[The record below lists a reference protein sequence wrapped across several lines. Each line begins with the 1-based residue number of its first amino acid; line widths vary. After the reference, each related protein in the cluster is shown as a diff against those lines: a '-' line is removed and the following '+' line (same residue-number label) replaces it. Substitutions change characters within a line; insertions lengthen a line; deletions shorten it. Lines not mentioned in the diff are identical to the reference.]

1 MLPFDFIEQMRPL
14 LGAEL
19 DTFLQSLQTERET
32 SVRVNDKLPFEQ
44 LTVLHEAGMEEVPWC
59 PDGYYLKRR
68 PQFTLD
74 PLLHAG
80 CYYVQEASSMFV
92 DEVLAQFVAPDSI
105 VLDMCAA
112 PGGKSTLISQILGA
126 EGLLISNEV
135 VRQRVFILSEN
146 IQKWGNGNTV
156 VTHNKA
162 RDFGDQAENL
172 FDCILVDAPCSG
184 EGLFRKDEGAVD
196 EWSLKNVQMCAE
208 RQRDILLHVWP
219 ALKPGGV
226 LIYSTCT
233 YNAREDE
240 DNALFI
246 RDTLGADILRV
257 DLDPTWGITPSNKAG
272 YHFYPHK
279 TRGEGF
285 YLCVFR
291 KREAPFTP
299 FKPKAGK
306 SKASK
311 TVDCL
316 KDLQSWLQHP
326 ERWTIR
332 QSDRFTEAYPV
343 KHKELID
350 WFSTHFTCI
359 STGFGMGELRGKNV
373 APQHSLT
380 MLKDFRKEAFPQVEL
395 SLEMAQAYLRSEA
408 LILPDQPTG
417 YLLMTYQGVPL
428 GFVKNIGNHCN
439 NLYPNEWRI
448 RHK

>member
-19 DTFLQSLQTERET
+19 DAFLQSLQTERET
-32 SVRVNDKLPFEQ
+32 SVRVNDKIPFEQ

-92 DEVLAQFVAPDSI
+92 DEVLAQLVAPDSI

-112 PGGKSTLISQILGA
+112 PGGKSTLISQFLGS
-126 EGLLISNEV
+126 EGLRISNEV

-146 IQKWGNGNTV
+146 IQKCGNGNTV

-350 WFSTHFTCI
+350 WFSTHFTCM
-359 STGFGMGELRGKNV
+359 STVFGMGELRGKNV

-380 MLKDFRKEAFPQVEL
+380 MLKDFRKEAFPHVEL